1 MAFLDFFEKYQ
12 KIQSYFK
19 VPNVSNDIR
28 KYWKCDSQKFNHHF
42 KPSKVSSV
50 ESISPDQ
57 AVLLTPTRPVPSP
70 SKVRRISPVAEPD
83 PVKFLPIE
91 DTAKSGQENTVIVQA
106 DEKVKTEVDDE
117 PITNDIEVINFS
129 DGEDDQMSL
138 NFMDTS
144 QNASG
149 QSSTTINVVDKKARM
164 NPLAQG

>member
-1 MAFLDFFEKYQ
+1 M
-12 KIQSYFK
+12 
-19 VPNVSNDIR
+19 
-28 KYWKCDSQKFNHHF
+28 
-42 KPSKVSSV
+42 
-50 ESISPDQ
+50 
-57 AVLLTPTRPVPSP
+57 
-70 SKVRRISPVAEPD
+70 
-83 PVKFLPIE
+83 
-91 DTAKSGQENTVIVQA
+91 
-106 DEKVKTEVDDE
+106 KTEVDDE